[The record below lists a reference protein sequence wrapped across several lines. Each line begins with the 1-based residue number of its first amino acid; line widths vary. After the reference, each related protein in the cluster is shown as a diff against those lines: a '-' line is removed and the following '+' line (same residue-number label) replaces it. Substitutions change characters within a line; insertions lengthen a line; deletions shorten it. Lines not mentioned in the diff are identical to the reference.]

1 MVRSLDAAGIP
12 WLDAVAS
19 EDALACEALTAADL
33 CVAAELESAIHR
45 SRVEI
50 DHGGQLPELP
60 EHSIVVYCDDTSDND
75 IAKTLVEY
83 LRRAYN

>member
-1 MVRSLDAAGIP
+1 M
-12 WLDAVAS
+12 
-19 EDALACEALTAADL
+19 
-33 CVAAELESAIHR
+33 AAELESAIHR

-60 EHSIVVYCDDTSDND
+60 EHSIVVYCDDTPDND

-83 LRRAYN
+83 LRRAYI